1 MLASL
6 DIQGIFARNAAQRLH
21 NVVNTQGNDVAMMMG
36 GARLAAQLLQND
48 EVLVLACLGAIALG
62 GLFASMR

>member
-6 DIQGIFARNAAQRLH
+6 DIQGIFARNAAKRLH

-36 GARLAAQLLQND
+36 ALASQR
-48 EVLVLACLGAIALG
+48 
-62 GLFASMR
+62 S